1 MSDQNSHSR
10 RIIGWF
16 KTHVRPIFQKTEATP
31 VLEELDKLAGQVE
44 ELERN
49 KGRLFPICLLGQAG
63 VGKST
68 LINTLIAD
76 TEIVVPSGGGT
87 GPLTANA
94 LRVIYGESR
103 AFAVRYHSEKQ
114 VNQTRFI
121 LEGEIYR
128 QSKNKAAL
136 PDAAGDAAGAQESSE
151 ILEIEL
157 DSEEQ
162 KKTRIDEAIGRAC
175 LLVAGAQTARRE
187 LTYLVDALRWVLKQ
201 DSKFQ
206 TEILEEDLARL
217 REVQEALKHATKET
231 ARHFDSAN
239 NPDFGYRLRDHAC
252 GFLAPLI
259 VEMTIHWPSPVLRDS
274 LELIDLPGIGILS
287 DAYASVTSD
296 YLRNRAKAV
305 MLVADSRGLRR
316 EDAEVLRNS
325 GFLNRL
331 LHASHDLAADPVAL
345 IVVAVKIDDVA
356 VENWRNDKAV
366 NGTPLRSKAQHFADQ
381 VERCRDDIAKRL
393 KTFLREIWEDDSEGK
408 RLVIQSILD
417 NLQVFPVS
425 APQYRLHCSND
436 PDDDKP
442 FLPDAEATNI
452 LALREAI
459 SQVAQQCL
467 AEQHRRC
474 EETNQRFFGQLRAR
488 LEVLSAQRSEERQ
501 AEDEINKFKQILDVF
516 IAPLQREFDTRRGG
530 FRNFL
535 RKTIPS
541 QIEAKVETASTK
553 ARKSIHGDL
562 KKLRDAHW
570 KTLQA
575 AVRKEGTFYG
585 SRHIN
590 LPHDFA
596 LRFEEPVAEVWSREV
611 LVEVRR
617 ETREFAEYQS
627 GAVTQVLEW
636 AREQGIR
643 RTTRLL
649 EALVESVKQHR
660 QQVNAVGKEAV
671 DDLREKVR
679 TELIKKIEGPIRRKC
694 QKFVSDEK
702 HVGTGVKLRILDLF
716 EQLAEEVV
724 EAAST
729 PAVALLVERF
739 KEVDKEILTAFGDH
753 SEPLNE
759 AADALIQRQEKNLKS
774 EDAQADKLAV
784 AIETAVAETPN
795 VVVPDRPSWMKPK
808 AAVAAAISADTAG
821 S

>member
-1 MSDQNSHSR
+1 MSDHESNSS

-16 KTHVRPIFQKTEATP
+16 NTYVRPIFQKTETAAS
-31 VLEELDKLAGQVE
+31 LEELDKLGGQVE
-44 ELERN
+44 ELEKN
-49 KGRLFPICLLGQAG
+49 KDRLFPICLLGQAG

-94 LRVIYGESR
+94 LRVIYGEHP
-103 AFAVRYHSEKQ
+103 AFAVRYHSEKEI
-114 VNQTRFI
+114 NQTRFI
-121 LEGEIYR
+121 LETAILR
-128 QSKNKAAL
+128 RTKNKAAQVDSSV
-136 PDAAGDAAGAQESSE
+136 DAAEHVQAPELSE
-151 ILEIEL
+151 IAL

-162 KKTRIDEAIGRAC
+162 EKSRTGEAEGRAR
-175 LLVAGAQTARRE
+175 LLVAGAQTAQRD

-201 DSKFQ
+201 NNKFQ
-206 TEILEEDLARL
+206 TEILEDDLIRL
-217 REVQEALKHATKET
+217 REVQEALKHATKGTE
-231 ARHFDSAN
+231 RYFDSNTDPKNFAH
-239 NPDFGYRLRDHAC
+239 RLRDHAC

-287 DAYASVTSD
+287 DAYASVTSE

-305 MLVADSRGLRR
+305 MLVADSRGIRR
-316 EDAEVLRNS
+316 EDAEILRNS

-331 LHASHDLAADPVAL
+331 LHASSDLSADPVAL

-366 NGTPLRSKAQHFADQ
+366 NGTALRTKAEHFSDQ
-381 VERCRDDIAKRL
+381 VERCRNDIANRL
-393 KTFLREIWEDDSEGK
+393 ETFLRDVWEEDSEGK
-408 RLVIQSILD
+408 RIVIQSILD
-417 NLQVFPVS
+417 NLKVFPVS
-425 APQYRLHCSND
+425 APQYRLHCSKD
-436 PDDDKP
+436 LDEDKP
-442 FLPDAEATNI
+442 FLPNVDATNI
-452 LALREAI
+452 LALRQAL
-459 SQVAQQCL
+459 SDVALQCL

-488 LEVLSAQRSEERQ
+488 LEVLSAQRNEERQ
-501 AEDEINKFKQILDVF
+501 ADEEINLFKQTLNEF
-516 IAPLQREFDTRRGG
+516 MAPLQREFDTRRGG

-535 RKTIPS
+535 RKTIPA

-553 ARKSIHGDL
+553 ARKSIQGYL

-575 AVRKEGTFYG
+575 AVRKEGTFFG

-596 LRFEEPVAEVWSREV
+596 LRFEEPVAEVWSREI

-617 ETREFAEYQS
+617 DTNEFAEYQS
-627 GAVTQVLEW
+627 GAVTKVLEW

-649 EALVESVKQHR
+649 EALVDSVKQHR
-660 QQVNAVGKEAV
+660 QKVNAVGKEAV
-671 DDLREKVR
+671 DDLRQNVVA
-679 TELIKKIEGPIRRKC
+679 ELIKKIEAPIRRKC
-694 QKFVSDEK
+694 QVFVKAELD
-702 HVGTGVKLRILDLF
+702 VGTGVRDRILELF
-716 EQLAEEVV
+716 DQLADDVV

-729 PAVALLVERF
+729 PAISLLVERF

-753 SEPLNE
+753 IEPLNE
-759 AADALIQRQEKNLKS
+759 AAEALIQRQEKKMKT
-774 EDAQADKLAV
+774 EDTQADKLSA
-784 AIETAVAETPN
+784 AIEVALVETSK
-795 VVVPDRPSWMKPK
+795 VSF
-808 AAVAAAISADTAG
+808 SAP
-821 S
+821 

>member
-1 MSDQNSHSR
+1 MDDLGSNSR
-10 RIIGWF
+10 GIIEWF
-16 KTHVRPIFQKTEATP
+16 NNLVRPILQKTETAS
-31 VLEELDKLAGQVE
+31 VLEELDKLGNQVE
-44 ELERN
+44 ELEKN
-49 KGRLFPICLLGQAG
+49 KQRLYPICLLGQAG

-94 LRVIYGESR
+94 LRVIYGEQP
-103 AFAVRYHSEKQ
+103 AFTVRYHSEKE

-121 LEGEIYR
+121 LEGEIHR
-128 QSKNKAAL
+128 QSKAQSAL
-136 PDAAGDAAGAQESSE
+136 TEEAGDVAGLTDPDIKEV
-151 ILEIEL
+151 EL
-157 DSEEQ
+157 DSDEQ
-162 KKTRIDEAIGRAC
+162 KKSRTDEAIGRAS
-175 LLVAGAQTARRE
+175 LIVAGTQTARRE
-187 LTYLVDALRWVLKQ
+187 LTYLVDALRWILKQ
-201 DSKFQ
+201 DSKFH
-206 TEILEEDLARL
+206 TDILEEDFVRL
-217 REVQEALKHATKET
+217 REVQEALRHATSET
-231 ARHFDSAN
+231 SRHFDSAN
-239 NPDFGYRLRDHAC
+239 DPMFGYCLRNHAC

-259 VEMTIHWPSPVLRDS
+259 VEMTIYWPSPVLRDS

-316 EDAEVLRNS
+316 EDAEILRNS

-331 LHASHDLAADPVAL
+331 LHASHDLSVDPVAL

-366 NGTPLRSKAQHFADQ
+366 NGAPLRTKAQHFEDQ
-381 VERCRDDIAKRL
+381 VKCCREDIAKRL
-393 KTFLREIWEDDSEGK
+393 KTFLQEIWEDDTEGK
-408 RLVIQSILD
+408 RLVIQSMLD
-417 NLQVFPVS
+417 NLQVIPVS

-442 FLPDAEATNI
+442 FLQSAEATNI
-452 LALREAI
+452 PELRSAI
-459 SQVAQQCL
+459 TLIAQQCL
-467 AEQHRRC
+467 AEHHHRC
-474 EETNQRFFGQLRAR
+474 EETSQRFFGQLRAR
-488 LEVLSAQRSEERQ
+488 LEVLSAQRNEERQ
-501 AEDEINKFKQILDVF
+501 AEEEINKFKQVLDEF

-535 RKTIPS
+535 RKTIPT
-541 QIEAKVETASTK
+541 QIQAKIETASTK
-553 ARKSIHGDL
+553 ARKSIQGDL
-562 KKLRDAHW
+562 KKLRGAHW
-570 KTLQA
+570 KTLQS

-611 LVEVRR
+611 LVDVRR
-617 ETREFAEYQS
+617 ETREFADYQS

-636 AREQGIR
+636 AKKQGIR

-649 EALVESVKQHR
+649 EALVEAVKQHR

-671 DDLREKVR
+671 DDLRDKVR

-694 QKFVSDEK
+694 QKFVADNQ

-716 EQLAEEVV
+716 EHLAEEVV
-724 EAAST
+724 EAAAT
-729 PAVALLVERF
+729 PAVNLLVERF
-739 KEVDKEILTAFGDH
+739 REVDREILTAFGDH
-753 SEPLNE
+753 SEPLKE
-759 AADALIQRQEKNLKS
+759 AADALVRRQEKKLKS
-774 EDAQADKLAV
+774 EDAQFDVLTRE
-784 AIETAVAETPN
+784 IETALAESSTVA
-795 VVVPDRPSWMKPK
+795 VPERPSWMKSKSFVSTP
-808 AAVAAAISADTAG
+808 
-821 S
+821 